1 MKRLHYIT
9 LHTIMI
15 IIIIIIFI
23 IIIIIIIII
32 FIIIIIVV
40 IITSKIHLVK
50 CGAMIMYR
58 WMLPKLNEN
67 MRLSRC

>member
-1 MKRLHYIT
+1 
-9 LHTIMI
+9 MI
-15 IIIIIIFI
+15 IIIIIIMFI
-23 IIIIIIIII
+23 IIIII
-32 FIIIIIVV
+32 IIIIIVV

-50 CGAMIMYR
+50 CGARIMYR

>member
-1 MKRLHYIT
+1 MI
-9 LHTIMI
+9 I

-32 FIIIIIVV
+32 IVV
-40 IITSKIHLVK
+40 IITSKRHLVK

-58 WMLPKLNEN
+58 WMLPKLNKN
-67 MRLSRC
+67 MRLSRCQLLNKYISIKNTNPN